1 MHTCSLVFSF
11 TSFGVSDTLFFSV
24 SIWKLKCDKGED
36 NRLKNNGVEIRE
48 LGNRS
53 FLISGINTDN

>member
-1 MHTCSLVFSF
+1 VFSF